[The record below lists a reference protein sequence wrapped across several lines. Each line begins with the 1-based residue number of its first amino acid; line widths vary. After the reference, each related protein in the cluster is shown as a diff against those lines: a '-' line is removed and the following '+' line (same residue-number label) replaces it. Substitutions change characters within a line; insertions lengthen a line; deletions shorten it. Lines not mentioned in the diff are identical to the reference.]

1 MSDPTPSTLSRRTR
15 RRLIILGLL
24 RACSSTVVLLAL
36 YFVVPLD
43 RSDAIPIGASLALAL
58 VVLLGVAVWQ
68 MKATIRSSHP
78 PIRAVEA
85 LGVTV
90 PLFLLLFA
98 TSYFLMAQS
107 NPANFS
113 AGLTRIDALYFTIT
127 AFSSTGFGDIT
138 ATSQSA
144 RLLVS
149 VQMIL
154 DLLVLGL
161 GVKAFVGAVQLGRQ
175 HHSSSTDTPTDT

>member
-1 MSDPTPSTLSRRTR
+1 MPAPPGRT
-15 RRLIILGLL
+15 
-24 RACSSTVVLLAL
+24 C
-36 YFVVPLD
+36 
-43 RSDAIPIGASLALAL
+43 
-58 VVLLGVAVWQ
+58 
-68 MKATIRSSHP
+68 
-78 PIRAVEA
+78 
-85 LGVTV
+85 GVTV

>member
-1 MSDPTPSTLSRRTR
+1 M
-15 RRLIILGLL
+15 
-24 RACSSTVVLLAL
+24 LLAL

-90 PLFLLLFA
+90 PLFLFCLLY
-98 TSYFLMAQS
+98 TSPSPRDRTRSRMPS
-107 NPANFS
+107 S
-113 AGLTRIDALYFTIT
+113 A
-127 AFSSTGFGDIT
+127 
-138 ATSQSA
+138 
-144 RLLVS
+144 
-149 VQMIL
+149 
-154 DLLVLGL
+154 
-161 GVKAFVGAVQLGRQ
+161 
-175 HHSSSTDTPTDT
+175 

>member
-1 MSDPTPSTLSRRTR
+1 M
-15 RRLIILGLL
+15 
-24 RACSSTVVLLAL
+24 LLAL

-90 PLFLLLFA
+90 
-98 TSYFLMAQS
+98 
-107 NPANFS
+107 
-113 AGLTRIDALYFTIT
+113 
-127 AFSSTGFGDIT
+127 
-138 ATSQSA
+138 
-144 RLLVS
+144 LLVEQNAFGALS
-149 VQMIL
+149 VADRGYVMETGRITMSGPAVEL
-154 DLLVLGL
+154 IADERIRAAYLGI
-161 GVKAFVGAVQLGRQ
+161 
-175 HHSSSTDTPTDT
+175 